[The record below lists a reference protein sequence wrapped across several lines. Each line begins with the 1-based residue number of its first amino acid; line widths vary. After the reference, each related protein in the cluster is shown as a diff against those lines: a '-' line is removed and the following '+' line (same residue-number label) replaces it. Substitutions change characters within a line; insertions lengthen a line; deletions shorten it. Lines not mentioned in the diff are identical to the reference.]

1 MAFRYI
7 KSVEI
12 DDIWAIDSLAYFVI
26 FYGSAVSWL
35 FNPFWRHT
43 GLATLNRSAATFGNL
58 TSHCQ
63 SHCLRFYIMSLPPCR
78 SIEQRKWHA
87 LISNIPTYIIP
98 FPPSEQ
104 GREMVQPW
112 MDSSYWLCWVPKIR
126 IKDQEHSFCWNN
138 CQIAVKRGTPI
149 LMTVRVYVVR

>member
-26 FYGSAVSWL
+26 LFGSAGSWPC
-35 FNPFWRHT
+35 NPFWRHT

-112 MDSSYWLCWVPKIR
+112 MDRMDSSLVALLGPKDKVKGIR
-126 IKDQEHSFCWNN
+126 NTAFVEI
-138 CQIAVKRGTPI
+138 IVK
-149 LMTVRVYVVR
+149 L